1 MRLGH
6 VEHLHLM
13 GIGGAGMCALAEL
26 AHASGLE
33 VSGCDLESSP
43 RTEHLV
49 DLGVR
54 VLLGHAPWHLE
65 GVDALGVSAA
75 VAANEPEIQA
85 AAEAGVPV
93 VSRGELLAEA
103 MRTRLGLAVAGTHGK
118 TTTSALAAFLLAE
131 AGLDPSAVLGGRPL
145 FLPGH
150 ARAGRGE
157 VLVCE
162 ADEYARAFLHL
173 HPAWLVITN
182 VEAEHLDVYG
192 GVAELEAA
200 FAELAGRI
208 PFWGQVLY
216 CADDPGAT
224 RVATAAGRRGLGYG
238 LGESARLTAA
248 DVEPAEGGWRFS
260 VRLDGC
266 HLLDAYLP
274 LPGRHNVANA
284 LAAVGAAVEAGAEP
298 GLLASALARFPGVER
313 RLERLGQRQ
322 GALVL
327 DDYAHHPTE
336 IRATLEAVRQAWP
349 GRRLVVVFEPHL
361 YSRTRDF
368 CDGFGRELAAADELL
383 LLPVYPAREEPIP
396 GVDSGLVAEAAR
408 SHGAAA
414 VDELPSYAA
423 AAEALAGR
431 LHEGVL
437 VLTLGAGPV
446 RRVAEMLLEA
456 ET

>member
-1 MRLGH
+1 MRLGRIQ
-6 VEHLHLM
+6 HLHLM
-13 GIGGAGMCALAEL
+13 GIGGAGMCALAEF

-33 VSGCDLESSP
+33 VSGCDLESSA

-65 GVDALGVSAA
+65 GVDALAVSAA
-75 VAANEPEIQA
+75 VGTGEPELEA
-85 AAEAGVPV
+85 AAEAGIPV
-93 VSRGELLAEA
+93 VSRGELLGEA

-118 TTTSALAAFLLAE
+118 TTTSALVTFLLAE
-131 AGLDPSAVLGGRPL
+131 AGLDPAALLGGRAR
-145 FLPGH
+145 FLRGH

-192 GVAELEAA
+192 GLAELETA
-200 FAELAGRI
+200 FAELADRV
-208 PFWGQVLY
+208 PFWGRVLY

-224 RVATAAGRRGLGYG
+224 RAAAAAGRRALGYG
-238 LGESARLTAA
+238 TGDGARLTAE

-266 HLLDAYLP
+266 HLLDASLP

-298 GLLASALARFPGVER
+298 ARLADALARFPGVER
-313 RLERLGQRQ
+313 RLERLGERE
-322 GALVL
+322 GALIL

-368 CDGFGRELAAADELL
+368 CEGFGRELAAADEVV

-396 GVDSGLVAEAAR
+396 GVDSGLVAAAAR
-408 SHGAAA
+408 THGAAM
-414 VDELPSYAA
+414 VKELPSYAA
-423 AAEALAGR
+423 AAEALAER
-431 LHEGVL
+431 LEDGVL
-437 VLTLGAGPV
+437 VLSLGAGPV
-446 RRVAEMLLEA
+446 RRVAEMLLE
-456 ET
+456 EGR